1 LTALGDR
8 LSKSTGGTVQ
18 GAVTFKGNFTVETGG
33 NFDGEQRMANTNYCS
48 TMYDIASGVGCSLK
62 NTRALDN

>member
-1 LTALGDR
+1 LATLGDR

-18 GAVTFKGNFTVETGG
+18 RPVTFEGNFTVETGG
-33 NFDGEQRMANTNYCS
+33 DFDGEQRMANTSYCP